1 MNELTITSSFMED
14 PGNDGRPTV
23 QIGMSYHPYEE
34 AKRVILGPYLTS
46 QAEIDKQVDDLIRQL
61 ELARV
66 EAKKYIIEKM
76 NQ

>member
-1 MNELTITSSFMED
+1 
-14 PGNDGRPTV
+14 
-23 QIGMSYHPYEE
+23 MSYHPQEE

-46 QAEIDKQVDDLIRQL
+46 AGEIYNQIDDLIRQL

-66 EAKKYIIEKM
+66 ESKKYIEKM

>member
-1 MNELTITSSFMED
+1 MNELTIISSFMKD
-14 PGNDGRPTV
+14 PGNEDRPTV
-23 QIGMSYHPYEE
+23 QIGMSYHPQEE

-46 QAEIDKQVDDLIRQL
+46 KAEIDKQVDDLIRQL

-66 EAKKYIIEKM
+66 EAKKYIEKM